1 MKAIKDVVKQPSQD
15 LDHLLV
21 QGQNA
26 AQKIAMLEIENEYSS
41 IEAPH
46 NLKIE
51 GAIGKNKDIQ
61 DTKQSEP
68 LTGVS

>member
-41 IEAPH
+41 IVAPH

>member
-41 IEAPH
+41 IEASN

-51 GAIGKNKDIQ
+51 GAIGKNKD
-61 DTKQSEP
+61 
-68 LTGVS
+68 V